1 MKKSRY
7 LFSLKLVLLF
17 ATLLLFINC
26 NNNNNNETSNTL
38 VTNPQDSIKKMIAW
52 GDYLVN
58 HVSRCLTCH
67 SQRNFNQFSGP
78 VVPGTEGMGGEE
90 FGKNYHVQG
99 IVYAK
104 NITPDPDNGIGK
116 WTDEE
121 IARAITQGINKTGD
135 TLYRMMPFA
144 HFNQMSKEDVYSIIA
159 YLHTLKPNSNKVPE
173 RKLAVKASVVYPS
186 LKSSSLETNVK
197 PDIMEMAKY
206 GGYLVSS
213 AACMDCHTP
222 MKNNE
227 YEQDKLLSGG
237 LQFNMGSFVANSAN
251 LTPDSATGIG
261 SWSEQMFLDK
271 FKLYRDASVYSANP
285 GKNNS
290 VMPWTAFTNMDDFDI
305 KAIYRYLRTIP
316 PVKNLVVKYPQ

>member
-1 MKKSRY
+1 MKKKSF
-7 LFSLKLVLLF
+7 LFSIKLAILF
-17 ATLLLFINC
+17 STLLILINC
-26 NNNNNNETSNTL
+26 NSNNNETGT
-38 VTNPQDSIKKMIAW
+38 TNMSTPQDSIKKMLAR

-67 SQRNFNQFSGP
+67 SQRNYNQFSGP
-78 VVPGTEGMGGEE
+78 IVPGTEGMGGEE

-99 IVYAK
+99 IVYAR
-104 NITPDPDNGIGK
+104 NITPDTVNGIGS

-121 IARAITQGINKTGD
+121 IARAITRGISKNGD

-144 HFNQMSKEDVYSIIA
+144 HFNQMSKDDVYSIIA
-159 YLHTLKPNSNKVPE
+159 YLRTLKPNNNKVPA
-173 RKLAVKASVVYPS
+173 RKLEVKASAVYPV
-186 LKSSSLETNVK
+186 LKSSSLEANVK
-197 PDIMEMAKY
+197 PDVMEMAKY
-206 GGYLVSS
+206 GGYLVAS

-222 MKNNE
+222 MKNGE
-227 YEQDKLLSGG
+227 YEQDKLFSGG

-271 FKLYRDASVYSANP
+271 FKLYRDPAVYSANP
-285 GKNNS
+285 GRNNS

-305 KAIYRYLRTIP
+305 KAIYKYLRTLP

>member
-1 MKKSRY
+1 MKKSTF
-7 LFSLKLVLLF
+7 LFSIKLIILFTSLSLL
-17 ATLLLFINC
+17 INC
-26 NNNNNNETSNTL
+26 NSNNNESSNTI
-38 VTNPQDSIKKMIAW
+38 VTNPQDSIKKALDR
-52 GDYLVN
+52 GNYLVN

-90 FGKNYHVQG
+90 FGKNYYVPG
-99 IVYAK
+99 VVYAR
-104 NITPDPDNGIGK
+104 NITPDTVNGIGK
-116 WTDEE
+116 WSDEE
-121 IARAITQGINKTGD
+121 IARAITMGINKTGD
-135 TLYRMMPFA
+135 TLYRMMPYA

-159 YLHTLKPNSNKVPE
+159 YLHTLKPNNNKVPE
-173 RKLAVKASVVYPS
+173 RKLNVHLSGVYPI
-186 LKSSSLETNVK
+186 LKSTSLEANVK
-197 PDIMEMAKY
+197 PDLMEMAKY

-222 MKNNE
+222 IEKGV
-227 YEQDKLLSGG
+227 YVQDKSFSGG

-261 SWSEQMFLDK
+261 SWSEEMFLDK
-271 FKLYRDASVYSANP
+271 FKLYRDPSVYSANP